1 MLKCWV
7 DLSFNSRIIL
17 NFFLFWNYKL
27 QNRPK
32 DLGLNGHLSNYLA
45 FFSFKT
51 RKVKDYPW
59 VHPQDNSALGQ
70 INVTHVCTFL
80 NRPYSSNSIII
91 FVWLIRK
98 YLKYRFPWYKKWL
111 EINHKLVPIE
121 SDIYILQ
128 FARLSVFFHFAHFW
142 LWCTFC
148 TKLVMSAEEP
158 FV

>member
-1 MLKCWV
+1 MKIQTSKPSKRFRVKWSSIQLFG
-7 DLSFNSRIIL
+7 LFQ
-17 NFFLFWNYKL
+17 FF
-27 QNRPK
+27 
-32 DLGLNGHLSNYLA
+32 
-45 FFSFKT
+45 

-59 VHPQDNSALGQ
+59 VQPQDNSALGQ

-80 NRPYSSNSIII
+80 NRPNSINSIII

-128 FARLSVFFHFAHFW
+128 FARPSVFFHFAHFW